1 MARISDYKNTVFA
14 FDIGTNSLGWCVLSG
29 ERDADGLLIPN
40 RIIDIGVRIFSDGRD
55 PQSGAS
61 LAVARREARGAR
73 RMRDRYLKRRQQL
86 LNRLT
91 EYGLMPADEAARK
104 ALLRETSD
112 RQQNTTGSD
121 IEKTDPYNLRARA
134 LTEKLPLHYLGRA
147 LFHLNQRRG
156 FKSNRKTDRR
166 DNDKGKI
173 AIGVEELQ
181 AQLHLSK
188 APTLGAWLAQ
198 RYNQGK
204 VVRIRQDS
212 EAFTGDKQENYL
224 FYPERSMLEK
234 EFYEIWQKQQ
244 EFYPDALTEERQ
256 EQLFDDIFYQRPL
269 KEPKIGKCAFNPEEE
284 RLPKAHPLFQEFRL
298 YKEVNELTIE
308 TTGKASGQKL
318 SKEQRDTLISLLR
331 PQKKM
336 AFSAI
341 RKNLKLHGTTF
352 KKEKNAR
359 EGLAGDEIYA
369 EMADKSR
376 FGNQWADFSREK
388 QWEIIKKLRDE
399 ENPEKLDKWL
409 IEQFPKLTKEQR
421 DKIADAKLPEGYGR
435 LGHTALAHMLE
446 EMKNG
451 TITKEEVE
459 KRFGRKAAEY
469 WPELKGTVITEADAA
484 ARCGYDHALLGR
496 KREELDT
503 LPKYQAVPNVARSI
517 PPGEGGKTVA
527 ENDPDYDRIMGRI
540 TNPTV
545 HIALNQLRRVVNA
558 LIKKH
563 GKPQEMAVELARDLQ
578 LSDEKKREKN
588 KEIADNT
595 KAAILRSEKLK
606 EQGKEDNGYNRQLL
620 KLWEELNENP
630 QDRCCPYSGK
640 PINITTLLS
649 SAVDIDHI
657 LPFSRTLDDSNANK
671 IVCLKEYNRQKANF
685 SPAEAANR
693 HGWNYEAMLARVQNL
708 PKTKRWRF
716 AKDAMERF
724 EQEDNWLAR
733 QLTDTQYLS
742 RLAREYLSA
751 LYPGEEADKHGELR
765 MRYHIRTIPGK
776 LTELFRRNW
785 GLNDI
790 LHDRTETND
799 TAKPKNRQDHRHHA
813 IDAAV
818 IGITTR
824 SQLQRISTASG
835 QMEARDL
842 ENFVKNSVRDTPPW
856 PDFRRDLQAAI
867 DTIIVSHKADHGT
880 LPKAKDNKAG
890 KGKTVAKLMKETAY
904 GLPVDDKGERLKD
917 EKGNE
922 LVVWRVSL
930 RSLKAKD
937 LDNIRDPH
945 LANALKEHISAEAEE
960 LKDGK
965 GFEQALLSFAK
976 THKHYKGIRH
986 LRLIGARNTIPV
998 RNAAGKAYKGYWNDG
1013 NYRYDVWQTLDG
1025 KWKQEVI
1032 SMYDAHQPSYRSPF
1046 HQANP
1051 TAKKVLSLQQ
1061 NDMVAYND
1069 PETGRRI
1076 IARVVKFDQAGSI
1089 YLAPHNEANVDK
1101 RNSDKN
1107 DPFNYLKKM
1116 ANPMKAI
1123 QLRQIRIDEIGQI
1136 FDPQQPSNT

>member
-1 MARISDYKNTVFA
+1 
-14 FDIGTNSLGWCVLSG
+14 
-29 ERDADGLLIPN
+29 
-40 RIIDIGVRIFSDGRD
+40 VRIFSDGRD

-86 LNRLT
+86 LERLT
-91 EYGLMPADEAARK
+91 EYGLMPADEAERK

-112 RQQNTTGSD
+112 QKQNTGGN

-134 LTEKLPLHYLGRA
+134 LSEKLPLHHLGRA

-173 AIGVEELQ
+173 AMGVEELQ
-181 AQLHLSK
+181 AQLHLSR
-188 APTLGAWLAQ
+188 APTLGAYLAQ

-234 EFYEIWQKQQ
+234 EFAAIWQAQQ
-244 EFYPDALTEERQ
+244 EFYPEELTESRRK
-256 EQLFDDIFYQRPL
+256 QLFDDIFYQRPL

-298 YKEVNELTIE
+298 YKEANELTIE
-308 TTGKASGQKL
+308 TAGKASGRKL
-318 SKEQRDTLISLLR
+318 SKEQRDELIKLLR

-369 EMADKSR
+369 EMVDKSR
-376 FGNQWADFSREK
+376 FGNPWADFSREK
-388 QWEIIKKLRDE
+388 QWEIIKRLRDE
-399 ENPEKLDKWL
+399 EKPEKLDKWL
-409 IEQFPKLTKEQR
+409 AEQFPNLSAEQR
-421 DKIADAKLPEGYGR
+421 DKIANAKLPEGYGR
-435 LGHTALAHMLE
+435 LGHTALSRMLE

-451 TITKEEVE
+451 TITEEEVK

-469 WPELKGTVITEADAA
+469 WPELKGTPLTEADAA
-484 ARCGYDHALLGR
+484 ARCNYDHALLGR
-496 KREELDT
+496 EREELDS

-517 PPGEGGKTVA
+517 PPGEGGKAVA

-578 LSDEKKREKN
+578 LSDEEKKKVN
-588 KEIADNT
+588 KSIADNT
-595 KAAILRSEKLK
+595 KAAILRSDKLK

-649 SAVDIDHI
+649 SDVDIDHI

-671 IVCLKEYNRQKANF
+671 IVCLKEYNRQKGNF

-693 HGWNYEAMLARVQNL
+693 LDGWNYEAMLGRAQNL
-708 PKTKRWRF
+708 PKSKRWRF

-751 LYPGEEADKHGELR
+751 LYPGKEADEQGELH

-785 GLNDI
+785 GLNALLPDYQAAI
-790 LHDRTETND
+790 HKDSEKNGQDLRPEEIGNPLN
-799 TAKPKNRQDHRHHA
+799 KPKNRQDHRHHA
-813 IDAAV
+813 IDAVV

-824 SQLQRISTASG
+824 SQLQRISRASG

-856 PDFRRDLQAAI
+856 PEFRRDLQTAI
-867 DTIIVSHKADHGT
+867 DAVTVSHKADHGT

-890 KGKTVAKLMKETAY
+890 RGKTAAKLMKETAY

-917 EKGNE
+917 EKGNA
-922 LVVWRVSL
+922 LVVWRVPL

-945 LANALKEHISAEAEE
+945 LANALKEHIYAEARE

-965 GFEQALLSFAK
+965 EFEQALSSFAK
-976 THKHYKGIRH
+976 THKQYKGIRH
-986 LRLIGARNTIPV
+986 IRLIGARNTISV

-1032 SMYDAHQPSYRSPF
+1032 SMYDAHQPAYQSPF

-1069 PETGRRI
+1069 PETGKRI

-1089 YLAPHNEANVDK
+1089 YLASHNEANVDR
-1101 RNSDKN
+1101 RNNDKN
-1107 DPFNYLKKM
+1107 DPFKYLKKM
-1116 ANPMKAI
+1116 AGPMKLI
-1123 QLRQIRIDEIGQI
+1123 NLRQIRVDEIGRI
-1136 FDPQQPSNT
+1136 FDPQQKQTGA

>member
-1 MARISDYKNTVFA
+1 MAPVSAYKNTVFA

-73 RMRDRYLKRRQQL
+73 RMRDRYIKRRQQL
-86 LNRLT
+86 LERLT
-91 EYGLMPADEAARK
+91 EYGLMPADETARK
-104 ALLRETSD
+104 VLLRETSD
-112 RQQNTTGSD
+112 RGQNTGSND
-121 IEKTDPYNLRARA
+121 TEKTDPYNLRARA
-134 LTEKLPLHYLGRA
+134 LSEKLPLHHLGRA

-173 AIGVEELQ
+173 AMGVEELQ
-181 AQLHLSK
+181 AQLHLHK

-204 VVRIRQDS
+204 VVRIRLDS
-212 EAFTGDKQENYL
+212 EAFTGEKQENYL
-224 FYPERSMLEK
+224 FYPERSMLED
-234 EFYEIWQKQQ
+234 EFAAIWQAQA
-244 EFYPDALTEERQ
+244 EFYPEELTEARKK
-256 EQLFDDIFYQRPL
+256 QLFNAIFYQRPL

-308 TTGKASGQKL
+308 TAGKASGQKL
-318 SKEQRDTLISLLR
+318 SKEQRDTLIDILR

-341 RKNLKLHGTTF
+341 RKSLKLHSTTF

-369 EMADKSR
+369 EMKDKSR
-376 FGNQWADFSREK
+376 FGNQWADFAREK

-399 ENPEKLDKWL
+399 ENPEKLDTWL
-409 IEQFPKLTKEQR
+409 TERFPNLSAEQR
-421 DKIADAKLPEGYGR
+421 DKIANAKLPEGYGR
-435 LGHTALAHMLE
+435 LGRTALSHMLE
-446 EMKNG
+446 EMKADV
-451 TITKEEVE
+451 TPEAE
-459 KRFGRKAAEY
+459 AAR
-469 WPELKGTVITEADAA
+469 
-484 ARCGYDHALLGR
+484 RCGYDHALLGR
-496 KREELDT
+496 DREELDT

-517 PPGEGGKTVA
+517 PPGEGGKAVA

-578 LSDEKKREKN
+578 LSDEEKKKVN
-588 KEIADNT
+588 KSIADNT
-595 KAAILRSEKLK
+595 KAARSRSDKLV
-606 EQGKEDNGYNRQLL
+606 ELGKEDNGYNRQLL

-640 PINITTLLS
+640 PISLTTLLS
-649 SAVDIDHI
+649 SDVDIDHI

-671 IVCLKEYNRQKANF
+671 IVCLKEYNRQKGNL

-693 HGWNYEAMLARVQNL
+693 LDGWNYDAMLARAQNL
-708 PKTKRWRF
+708 PKSKRWRF

-751 LYPGEEADKHGELR
+751 LYPGEEADEHGELR

-790 LHDRTETND
+790 LHDRTEAND

-824 SQLQRISTASG
+824 SQLKRISTASG
-835 QMEARDL
+835 QMEAQDL

-856 PDFRRDLQAAI
+856 PEFRRDLQTAV
-867 DTIIVSHKADHGT
+867 DGIIVSHKADHGT
-880 LPKAKDNKAG
+880 LPKAKDNKVG
-890 KGKTVAKLMKETAY
+890 KGKTAAKLMKETAY
-904 GLPVDDKGERLKD
+904 GLPIDDKGERLKD
-917 EKGNE
+917 AKGNE
-922 LVVWRVSL
+922 LVVWRVPL

-937 LDNIRDPH
+937 LENIRDSH
-945 LANALKEHISAEAEE
+945 LANALKEHIYTEARE

-965 GFEQALLSFAK
+965 NFEQALLSFAQ
-976 THKHYKGIRH
+976 THKDYKGIRH
-986 LRLIGARNTIPV
+986 IRLIGARNTIPI

-1032 SMYDAHQPSYRSPF
+1032 SMYDAHQPAYQSPF

-1061 NDMVAYND
+1061 NDMVAYNN
-1069 PETGRRI
+1069 PETGKRI
-1076 IARVVKFDQAGSI
+1076 IARVVKFDQRGSI
-1089 YLAPHNEANVDK
+1089 YFSPHNEANVDR
-1101 RNSDKN
+1101 RNNDKN
-1107 DPFNYLKKM
+1107 DPFKYFIKM
-1116 ANPMKAI
+1116 AGPLKEWK
-1123 QLRQIRIDEIGQI
+1123 LRQIRIDEIGQI
-1136 FDPQQPSNT
+1136 FDPQQQAGA